1 MENTFLITKCML
13 LPSEGSSLEEEF
25 DITLGNPII
34 DYYESVESPS
44 ISMTITFIDI
54 DQLVGRKGITGGEY
68 IDLIV
73 KTGEGEDAE
82 DFMIK
87 HDKQRMI
94 LNSVRNMVTESNK
107 QVATLEFVSVE
118 TLVNETARVN
128 KKYTGNI
135 SDIVKELLVQ
145 ATKGINTGKTLF
157 GPVDEKLGEDNIKK
171 DRATNSYSFVGNLKR
186 PFDLV
191 QWLCPKAQSA
201 VDDFG
206 FLFYET
212 LDGYHFRSIKSLLEQ
227 DAITYQQT
235 DAQEIT
241 NKILQNNLNQTND
254 IGMNMRMG
262 MYANRTIYVDIENQ
276 TLETVNF
283 KASDLKLKK
292 KAALPAN
299 IQDYP
304 TRLMVRIDDVGVAQV
319 GAAKT
324 DVQPKSELAK
334 YQNKSYIRN
343 NLLFSQSLSIS
354 IPLNITL
361 RAGFVLDIRLPLK
374 QENGDAD
381 VDSYG
386 SDRSNDPSGRYL
398 IGELRHL
405 IGGGQSETQLKLI
418 RDVFTAD
425 RTGVTDM
432 GELFRADER
441 DYGNPWPAWNTKT
454 SR

>member
-13 LPSEGSSLEEEF
+13 LPSEGSSLQEEY
-25 DITLGNPII
+25 DIIAGNPII
-34 DYYESVESPS
+34 DYYESIESPS
-44 ISMTITFIDI
+44 ISMTISFIDI
-54 DQLVGRKGITGGEY
+54 DQVIGRKGITGGEY

-73 KTGEGEDAE
+73 KIDDEDAD
-82 DFMIK
+82 DFKIL
-87 HDKQRMI
+87 HNKQKMI

-135 SDIVKELLVQ
+135 SDIVMELLVGD
-145 ATKGINTGKTLF
+145 ARGIQTGKTLY
-157 GPVDEKLGEDNIKK
+157 GPVDEKLGDENIEK

-186 PFDLV
+186 PFDTI

-201 VDDFG
+201 TDDFG

-227 DAITYQQT
+227 DTVTYQQT
-235 DAQEIT
+235 DKQGIS
-241 NKILQNNLNQTND
+241 NKILQNNLNQSND

-262 MYANRTIYVDIENQ
+262 MYANQTIYIDIENQ
-276 TLETVNF
+276 TLNTVKF

-292 KAALPAN
+292 KATLPAN

-304 TRLMVRIDDVGVAQV
+304 TRLMVRVDDVGVAQV

-354 IPLNITL
+354 IPLNTTL
-361 RAGFVLDIRLPLK
+361 RAGFAINIKLPLK
-374 QENGDAD
+374 QDTGDAT

-405 IGGGQSETQLKLI
+405 IGGGKAETQLKLI
-418 RDVFTAD
+418 RDVFTVD
-425 RTGVTDM
+425 KTGITDT
-432 GELFRADER
+432 GELIRADNR
-441 DYGNPWPAWNTKT
+441 QYQNTWPAWNTKT

>member
-1 MENTFLITKCML
+1 MENTFLINKCML
-13 LPSEGSSLEEEF
+13 IPNEGSSLKEEY

-34 DYYESVESPS
+34 DYYESIESPS

-54 DQLVGRKGITGGEY
+54 DQVIGRKGITGGEY
-68 IDLIV
+68 VDVIV
-73 KTGEGEDAE
+73 KTDDEDAD
-82 DFMIK
+82 DFKVM
-87 HDKQRMI
+87 HDKQKMM

-118 TLVNETARVN
+118 TIVNETARLN
-128 KKYTGNI
+128 KKFTGNI
-135 SDIVKELLVQ
+135 SQTVLDILTKDE
-145 ATKGINTGKTLF
+145 KGIKTKKKVF
-157 GPVDEKLGEDNIKK
+157 GPKKEKLGETDVEE

-186 PFDLV
+186 PFDTI
-191 QWLCPKAQSA
+191 QWLCPKGQSA
-201 VDDFG
+201 HDDFG

-235 DAQEIT
+235 DSQGLS
-241 NKILQNNLNQTND
+241 NKILQNNLNQSND

-276 TLETVNF
+276 NTEVVDF
-283 KASDLKLKK
+283 KASDIKLNK
-292 KAALPAN
+292 PATLLTG
-299 IQDYP
+299 IEDYP
-304 TRLMVRIDDVGVAQV
+304 TRLMVRVDDVGVAQV
-319 GAAKT
+319 GSAKT

-343 NLLFSQSLSIS
+343 NLLFSQSLSVS
-354 IPLNITL
+354 IPLNTTL
-361 RAGFVLDIRLPLK
+361 RAGFALNIKLPLK
-374 QENGDAD
+374 QEDGDSN

-405 IGGGQSETQLKLI
+405 IGGGKAETQLKLI
-418 RDVFTAD
+418 RDVFTVD
-425 RTGVTDM
+425 KTGITDT
-432 GELFRADER
+432 GELIRADNR
-441 DYGNPWPAWNTKT
+441 QYQNTWPAWNTKT

>member
-13 LPSEGSSLEEEF
+13 IPNEGSSLKEDY

-34 DYYESVESPS
+34 DYYESIESPS

-54 DQLVGRKGITGGEY
+54 DQVIGRKGITGGEY
-68 IDLIV
+68 IDVIV
-73 KTGEGEDAE
+73 KTGEGEDADE
-82 DFMIK
+82 FKIT
-87 HDKQRMI
+87 HDKQKMI

-118 TLVNETARVN
+118 TIVNETARVN

-135 SDIVKELLVQ
+135 SDTVMQLLIGDK
-145 ATKGINTGKTLF
+145 KGIGTSKKLF

-186 PFDLV
+186 PFDTI

-201 VDDFG
+201 NDDFG

-235 DAQEIT
+235 DSQDIS

-276 TLETVNF
+276 TTETVDF
-283 KASDLKLKK
+283 KASDLKLNK
-292 KAALPAN
+292 PATLLTGIEN
-299 IQDYP
+299 YP
-304 TRLMVRIDDVGVAQV
+304 TRLMVRVDDVGVAQV
-319 GAAKT
+319 GSAKT

-354 IPLNITL
+354 IPLNTTL
-361 RAGFVLDIRLPLK
+361 RAGFALDIRLPLK
-374 QENGDAD
+374 QENGDAN

-386 SDRSNDPSGRYL
+386 NDRSNDPSGRYL

-418 RDVFTAD
+418 RDVFTVD
-425 RTGVTDM
+425 KTGITDT
-432 GELFRADER
+432 GELIRADNR
-441 DYGNPWPAWNTKT
+441 QYGNTWPAG

>member
-13 LPSEGSSLEEEF
+13 IPNEGSSLKEDY

-34 DYYESVESPS
+34 DYYESIESPS

-54 DQLVGRKGITGGEY
+54 DQVIGRKGITGGEY
-68 IDLIV
+68 IDVIV
-73 KTGEGEDAE
+73 KTGEGEDADE
-82 DFMIK
+82 FKIT
-87 HDKQRMI
+87 HDKQKMI

-118 TLVNETARVN
+118 TIVNETARVN

-135 SDIVKELLVQ
+135 SDTVMQLLIGDK
-145 ATKGINTGKTLF
+145 KGIGTSKKLF
-157 GPVDEKLGEDNIKK
+157 GPVDEKLGETDVEK

-186 PFDLV
+186 PFDTI

-201 VDDFG
+201 KDDFG

-235 DAQEIT
+235 DSQDIS

-276 TLETVNF
+276 TTETVDF
-283 KASDLKLKK
+283 KASDLKLNK
-292 KAALPAN
+292 PATLLTGIEN
-299 IQDYP
+299 YP
-304 TRLMVRIDDVGVAQV
+304 TRLMVRVDDVGVAQV
-319 GAAKT
+319 GSAKT

-354 IPLNITL
+354 IPLNTTL
-361 RAGFVLDIRLPLK
+361 RAGFALDIRLPLK
-374 QENGDAD
+374 QEDGDAN

-386 SDRSNDPSGRYL
+386 NNRTNDPSGRYL

-418 RDVFTAD
+418 RDVFTVD
-425 RTGVTDM
+425 KTGITDT
-432 GELFRADER
+432 GELIRADNR
-441 DYGNPWPAWNTKT
+441 QYGNTWPAG

>member
-54 DQLVGRKGITGGEY
+54 DQLIGRKGITGGEY

-82 DFMIK
+82 EFTIK
-87 HDKQRMI
+87 HSEQRMV

-135 SDIVKELLVQ
+135 SDIVKELIVQ
-145 ATKGINTGKTLF
+145 DTKGINTGKTLF

-201 VDDFG
+201 VNDFG

-227 DAITYQQT
+227 DAIIYQQT

-276 TLETVNF
+276 TTETVDF
-283 KASDLKLKK
+283 KASDLKLNK
-292 KAALPAN
+292 PATLLTG
-299 IQDYP
+299 IEDYP
-304 TRLMVRIDDVGVAQV
+304 TRLMVRVDDVGVAQV
-319 GAAKT
+319 GSAKT

-354 IPLNITL
+354 IPLNTTL

-441 DYGNPWPAWNTKT
+441 DYGNTWPAWNTKT

>member
-13 LPSEGSSLEEEF
+13 RPNEGSSLKEDY
-25 DITLGNPII
+25 DIVAGNPII
-34 DYYESVESPS
+34 DYYESIESPS

-54 DQLVGRKGITGGEY
+54 DQVIGRKGITGGEY

-73 KTGEGEDAE
+73 KVDDEDAD
-82 DFMIK
+82 DFKITAE
-87 HDKQRMI
+87 KQKMM

-118 TLVNETARVN
+118 TIVNETARVN

-135 SDIVKELLVQ
+135 SDTVVELLVGDS
-145 ATKGINTGKTLF
+145 KGIGTSKTLF
-157 GPVDEKLGEDNIKK
+157 GPKEN

-186 PFDLV
+186 PFDTI
-191 QWLCPKAQSA
+191 QWLCPKAQSST
-201 VDDFG
+201 DDFG

-235 DAQEIT
+235 DAQGIS
-241 NKILQNNLNQTND
+241 NKILQNNLNQSND

-276 TLETVNF
+276 NTDVVDF
-283 KASDLKLKK
+283 KASELKLNK
-292 KAALPAN
+292 PATLLTGIEN
-299 IQDYP
+299 YP
-304 TRLMVRIDDVGVAQV
+304 TRLMVRVDDVGVAQK
-319 GAAKT
+319 GSKKE
-324 DVQPKSELAK
+324 DEQPKSELAR

-354 IPLNITL
+354 IPLNTTL
-361 RAGFVLDIRLPLK
+361 RAGFALDIRLPLK
-374 QENGDAD
+374 QENGDAA

-386 SDRSNDPSGRYL
+386 NERSNDPSGRYL
-398 IGELRHL
+398 IAELRHL
-405 IGGGQSETQLKLI
+405 IGGGKGETQLKLV
-418 RDVFTAD
+418 RDVFTVNK
-425 RTGVTDM
+425 TGITDT
-432 GELFRADER
+432 GELIRADNR
-441 DYGNPWPAWNTKT
+441 QYGNTWPAG

>member
-1 MENTFLITKCML
+1 MENTFLINKCML
-13 LPSEGSSLEEEF
+13 IPNEGSSLKEEY

-34 DYYESVESPS
+34 DYYESIESPS

-54 DQLVGRKGITGGEY
+54 DQVIGRKGITGGEY
-68 IDLIV
+68 IDVIV
-73 KTGEGEDAE
+73 KTDDEDAD
-82 DFMIK
+82 DFKVM
-87 HDKQRMI
+87 HDKQKMM

-118 TLVNETARVN
+118 TIVNETARLN
-128 KKYTGNI
+128 KKFTGNI
-135 SDIVKELLVQ
+135 SQTVLDILTKDE
-145 ATKGINTGKTLF
+145 KGIKTKKKVF
-157 GPVDEKLGEDNIKK
+157 GPKKEKLGETDVEE

-186 PFDLV
+186 PFDTI
-191 QWLCPKAQSA
+191 QWLCPKGQSA
-201 VDDFG
+201 NDDFG

-235 DAQEIT
+235 DSQGLS
-241 NKILQNNLNQTND
+241 NKILQNNLNQSND

-276 TLETVNF
+276 NTEVVDF
-283 KASDLKLKK
+283 KASHIKLNK
-292 KAALPAN
+292 PATLLTG
-299 IQDYP
+299 IEDYP
-304 TRLMVRIDDVGVAQV
+304 TRLMVRVDDVGVAQV
-319 GAAKT
+319 GSAKT
-324 DVQPKSELAK
+324 DVQPKSELAR

-354 IPLNITL
+354 IPLNTTL
-361 RAGFVLDIRLPLK
+361 RAGLTLDIRLPLK
-374 QENGDAD
+374 QENGDAA

-386 SDRSNDPSGRYL
+386 NDRSNDPSGRYL

-418 RDVFTAD
+418 RDVFTVD
-425 RTGVTDM
+425 KTGITDT
-432 GELFRADER
+432 GELIRADNR
-441 DYGNPWPAWNTKT
+441 QYGNTWPAG

>member
-13 LPSEGSSLEEEF
+13 LPSEGSSLQEEY
-25 DITLGNPII
+25 DIIAGNPII
-34 DYYESVESPS
+34 DYYESIESPS
-44 ISMTITFIDI
+44 ISMTISFIDI
-54 DQLVGRKGITGGEY
+54 DQVIGRKGITGGEY

-73 KTGEGEDAE
+73 KIDDEDAD
-82 DFMIK
+82 DFKILHNQQK
-87 HDKQRMI
+87 MI

-135 SDIVKELLVQ
+135 SDIVMELLVGD
-145 ATKGINTGKTLF
+145 ARGIQTGKTLY
-157 GPVDEKLGEDNIKK
+157 GPVDEKLGDENIEK

-186 PFDLV
+186 PFDTI

-201 VDDFG
+201 TDDFG

-227 DAITYQQT
+227 DAVTYQQT
-235 DAQEIT
+235 DAQGID
-241 NKILQNNLNQTND
+241 NKILQNNLHQTND

-262 MYANRTIYVDIENQ
+262 MYANQTIYIDIENQ
-276 TLETVNF
+276 TLNTVKF

-304 TRLMVRIDDVGVAQV
+304 TRLMVRVDDVGVAQV

-354 IPLNITL
+354 IPLNTTL
-361 RAGFVLDIRLPLK
+361 RAGFAINIKLPLK
-374 QENGDAD
+374 QDTGDAT

-398 IGELRHL
+398 ICELRHL
-405 IGGGQSETQLKLI
+405 IGGGKGETQLKLI
-418 RDVFTAD
+418 RDVFTVD
-425 RTGVTDM
+425 KTGITDT
-432 GELFRADER
+432 GELIRADNR
-441 DYGNPWPAWNTKT
+441 QYGNTWPAFRSK
-454 SR
+454 

>member
-13 LPSEGSSLEEEF
+13 LPSEGSSLQEEY
-25 DITLGNPII
+25 DIIAGNPII
-34 DYYESVESPS
+34 DYYESIESPS
-44 ISMTITFIDI
+44 ISMTISFIDI
-54 DQLVGRKGITGGEY
+54 DQVIGRKGITGGEY
-68 IDLIV
+68 VDLIV
-73 KTGEGEDAE
+73 KVDDEDAD
-82 DFMIK
+82 DFKIL
-87 HDKQRMI
+87 HNKQKMI

-135 SDIVKELLVQ
+135 SDIVMELLVGD
-145 ATKGINTGKTLF
+145 AKGIQTSKTLY
-157 GPVDEKLGEDNIKK
+157 GPVDEKLGDENIEK

-186 PFDLV
+186 PFDTI

-201 VDDFG
+201 TDDFG

-235 DAQEIT
+235 DAQGLS
-241 NKILQNNLNQTND
+241 NKILQNNLNQSND

-276 TLETVNF
+276 TLETVDF
-283 KASDLKLKK
+283 KADDIKTKK

-304 TRLMVRIDDVGVAQV
+304 TRLMVRVDDVGVAQV
-319 GAAKT
+319 GSAKT

-354 IPLNITL
+354 IPLNTSL
-361 RAGFVLDIRLPLK
+361 RAGFALNICLLYTSPSPR
-374 QENGDAD
+374 
-381 VDSYG
+381 DS
-386 SDRSNDPSGRYL
+386 
-398 IGELRHL
+398 
-405 IGGGQSETQLKLI
+405 
-418 RDVFTAD
+418 
-425 RTGVTDM
+425 
-432 GELFRADER
+432 
-441 DYGNPWPAWNTKT
+441 
-454 SR
+454 

>member
-1 MENTFLITKCML
+1 MLI
-13 LPSEGSSLEEEF
+13 PNEGSSLKDDY

-54 DQLVGRKGITGGEY
+54 DQVIGRKGITGGEY
-68 IDLIV
+68 IDVIV
-73 KTGEGEDAE
+73 KTGEGEDADE
-82 DFMIK
+82 FKIT
-87 HDKQRMI
+87 HDKQKMI

-118 TLVNETARVN
+118 TIVNETARVN

-135 SDIVKELLVQ
+135 SDTVMQLLIGDK
-145 ATKGINTGKTLF
+145 KGIGTSKKLF
-157 GPVDEKLGEDNIKK
+157 GPEDEDLGEDKIKK

-186 PFDLV
+186 PFDTI

-201 VDDFG
+201 NDDFG

-276 TLETVNF
+276 TTETVDF
-283 KASDLKLKK
+283 KASDLKLNK
-292 KAALPAN
+292 PATLLTG
-299 IQDYP
+299 IEDYP
-304 TRLMVRIDDVGVAQV
+304 TRLMVRVDDVGVAQV
-319 GAAKT
+319 GSAKT

-354 IPLNITL
+354 IPLNTTL
-361 RAGFVLDIRLPLK
+361 RAGLTLDIRLPLK
-374 QENGDAD
+374 QENGDAA

-386 SDRSNDPSGRYL
+386 NDRSNDPSGRYL

-418 RDVFTAD
+418 RDVFTVD
-425 RTGVTDM
+425 KTGITDT
-432 GELFRADER
+432 GELIRADNR
-441 DYGNPWPAWNTKT
+441 QYGNTWPAG